1 MGSAMYI
8 YRNEIPDG
16 NLAFLR
22 YDSYTFHTIPHVHR
36 EIELVYV
43 LRGSVDVVVDGSPY
57 VAQTGDCIMI
67 LPLQIHFYNSKTV
80 ASTVVVNFTG
90 SLVSSFIAEIGN
102 STVDRNVFAPDR
114 LTELLIQKYLVD
126 GDPHTVY
133 EQKCVLYATCNAM
146 LKSVRLKPREYPE
159 HAPAYRVIRY
169 VSDHYRE
176 NMSLQEIS
184 AALGYEYHYLSR
196 MFNRI
201 TGSSFRDFLN
211 CLRIEYARSMLRNT
225 QTSVSQIALEAGY
238 QNIRSFNRIFKE
250 VIGLSPTEYR
260 CAEDDGCLPAGN
272 GASLSSGEGV

>member
-90 SLVSSFIAEIGN
+90 SLEMSSRR
-102 STVDRNVFAPDR
+102 T
-114 LTELLIQKYLVD
+114 
-126 GDPHTVY
+126 
-133 EQKCVLYATCNAM
+133 
-146 LKSVRLKPREYPE
+146 
-159 HAPAYRVIRY
+159 
-169 VSDHYRE
+169 
-176 NMSLQEIS
+176 
-184 AALGYEYHYLSR
+184 AL
-196 MFNRI
+196 
-201 TGSSFRDFLN
+201 
-211 CLRIEYARSMLRNT
+211 
-225 QTSVSQIALEAGY
+225 
-238 QNIRSFNRIFKE
+238 RSF
-250 VIGLSPTEYR
+250 
-260 CAEDDGCLPAGN
+260 
-272 GASLSSGEGV
+272 